1 MKIENVMA
9 ERRNDY
15 RSSDSWERGFFLFL
29 QLPERKRF
37 EVILGCKLKWYQK
50 LEFSLLIAGSHY
62 GERQTTECE
71 RMICGRAYTS
81 NVFNMKEDV

>member
-9 ERRNDY
+9 ELENDY
-15 RSSDSWERGFFLFL
+15 RSSDGLERDFFWFL

-50 LEFSLLIAGSHY
+50 LEFFFANCWFSMWQKANPKMRVRDLWESIY
-62 GERQTTECE
+62 KQR
-71 RMICGRAYTS
+71 
-81 NVFNMKEDV
+81 F